1 MFTITVRGRVA
12 EADSC
17 AAGHTGPLVS
27 NCGKEAGNKRVE
39 EKEEKNAATQE
50 ASEAEP
56 GRDTRAPGQRRHVE
70 SLVAPIA
77 VEYFPGGH
85 SAHLAAPAAE
95 YVPGAQG
102 VQSLKATAWV

>member
-1 MFTITVRGRVA
+1 MFTTTVRGRVA

-27 NCGKEAGNKRVE
+27 NCRKEAGNKRVE

-50 ASEAEP
+50 AADAEP

-77 VEYFPGGH
+77 VEYLPGGH

-102 VQSLKATAWV
+102 VQSLKASAWL